1 MYIIQPA
8 ACTAVEK
15 KQNDMLIDHPHQ
27 DYLILSIMFL
37 FLLVTLLFFWVLQ
50 NLVLQFC
57 LTVSLKLNG
66 KVKLP
71 VWEILC
77 DGCKSGFFISMFLT
91 ASVKTLYAAF
101 FSYSDNCG
109 NFLKPFIDEHLCTS
123 SVVEIHWLFEI
134 THHETPSLCAQLI
147 FFQMIMS
154 FSLVWTNQVLKWDPW
169 SAKRTTVFMCVVS
182 CWII

>member
-27 DYLILSIMFL
+27 DYLILSVMFL
-37 FLLVTLLFFWVLQ
+37 FLLVTLLFFWVFQ

-57 LTVSLKLNG
+57 LTMSLKLDG

-77 DGCKSGFFISMFLT
+77 DGCKSGFFIYVFLT
-91 ASVKTLYAAF
+91 AFVKTLYAAF
-101 FSYSDNCG
+101 FSYSDNWG
-109 NFLKPFIDEHLCTS
+109 NFLKPFIDEHLRTS

-134 THHETPSLCAQLI
+134 THYETPSPCVQLI

-169 SAKRTTVFMCVVS
+169 SAKRRTAFMCVVS